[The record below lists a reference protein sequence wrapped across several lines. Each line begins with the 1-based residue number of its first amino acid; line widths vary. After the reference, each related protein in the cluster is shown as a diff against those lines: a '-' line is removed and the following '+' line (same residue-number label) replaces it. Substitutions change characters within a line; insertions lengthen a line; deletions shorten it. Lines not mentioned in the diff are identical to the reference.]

1 MTALF
6 EHEDELEK
14 LAKSG
19 DIDARYWEGM
29 WCHHTGLQ
37 YESSFQQHPNEENT
51 RTVMDSRYQEAVK
64 WWRPLA
70 ETGVVYPQWNLGT
83 LYAHGRGVPKSPSNA
98 IDLYYKAGVQFR
110 KANDREHALVVL
122 DNMRETDETNPL
134 TKKLCRS
141 LYPGE

>member
-1 MTALF
+1 MPPKPYNPSGF
-6 EHEDELEK
+6 SYSEEEK
-14 LAKSG
+14 SAGNFRL
-19 DIDARYWEGM
+19 
-29 WCHHTGLQ
+29 
-37 YESSFQQHPNEENT
+37 
-51 RTVMDSRYQEAVK
+51 V
-64 WWRPLA
+64 
-70 ETGVVYPQWNLGT
+70 GT
-83 LYAHGRGVPKSPSNA
+83 LYAQGRGVPKSPSKA